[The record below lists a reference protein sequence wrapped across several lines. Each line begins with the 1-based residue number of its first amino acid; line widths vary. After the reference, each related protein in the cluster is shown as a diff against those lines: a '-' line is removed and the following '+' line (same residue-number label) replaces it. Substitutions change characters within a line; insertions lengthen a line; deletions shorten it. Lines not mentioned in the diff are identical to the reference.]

1 MRRNPVGR
9 SRANHRPLSGMH
21 LAYQRRRRGGAETA
35 QRTALVHIHVQ
46 VADGHQSAGCTGPFL
61 VLSFVYRENHQILYE
76 MADSSPMAPVK
87 ANAKRPKDDKE
98 FHRKAAALGAPFLSF
113 GDLLFDTDRYP
124 DPLAARPSP
133 DTKFKALPEGVTQEM
148 TKRWQGMIRESK
160 EGTASSSV

>member
-1 MRRNPVGR
+1 
-9 SRANHRPLSGMH
+9 
-21 LAYQRRRRGGAETA
+21 
-35 QRTALVHIHVQ
+35 
-46 VADGHQSAGCTGPFL
+46 
-61 VLSFVYRENHQILYE
+61 

-98 FHRKAAALGAPFLSF
+98 FHRSKLADDDFNPN
-113 GDLLFDTDRYP
+113 RYP